1 MEENLKGLLKT
12 YKEFTFLKQ
21 TDLLRFYID
30 KFYPDQTIAVIYDC
44 KEAIE
49 TVPRLSILK
58 RDNYMAYIKAT
69 KADIITIQFNS
80 ITEAEDW
87 LFSFRMDLKWEIY
100 KNSKLVR
107 NNKGEIKH
115 G

>member
-1 MEENLKGLLKT
+1 MENNLKGLLKT
-12 YKEFTFLKQ
+12 HENLRFLK
-21 TDLLRFYID
+21 TSDLLRFYIE
-30 KFYPDQTIAVIYDC
+30 KFYHLYTVAVIYDC

-58 RDNYMAYIKAT
+58 RDNYFAYMKAM
-69 KADIITIQFNS
+69 KSDFIIAQFES

-100 KNSKLVR
+100 QNKKLVR
-107 NNKGEIKH
+107 NNKGEVKDE
-115 G
+115 